1 MSVALDGR
9 NEKDV
14 EDPSMK
20 FFAIA
25 IRDDFNTSQKYQ
37 LIGARKSGY
46 DDREGPVHFD
56 DQKLKRFV
64 NSGKYGKCKNVKNTC
79 EKSKIKKIMKK
90 LTHV

>member
-25 IRDDFNTSQKYQ
+25 IRDDFKAEQKYR
-37 LIGARKSGY
+37 LMGARNSGF

-56 DQKLKRFV
+56 DQKLKRTLA
-64 NSGKYGKCKNVKNTC
+64 SGRLG
-79 EKSKIKKIMKK
+79 
-90 LTHV
+90 